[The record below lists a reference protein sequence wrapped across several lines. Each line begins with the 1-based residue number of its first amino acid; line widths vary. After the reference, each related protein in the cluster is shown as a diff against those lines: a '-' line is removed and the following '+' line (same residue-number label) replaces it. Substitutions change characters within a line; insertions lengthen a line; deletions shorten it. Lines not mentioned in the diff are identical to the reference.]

1 MARFSQRFRSILAS
15 SLGAVALFAVTVA
28 ASISLSPASVQAGQT
43 WFVGVSDHSYPFSY
57 YDEKTGAY
65 AGFDVDIANALCDE
79 MKIQCVL
86 APLNMVDMLNAIE
99 ADRVQMV
106 VNGWRPLTER
116 VADFK
121 FSNPYFRSQLVFISA
136 KDDCP
141 TRITPTTKF
150 ENLTAGVLVHSGQE
164 QLLNEVYVPN
174 GLKVKP
180 FVSIRSMFRA
190 MMRGEVDVLF
200 VTGIVAYEYMKQ
212 PGAEKVRFI
221 GMHPK
226 LPPEQSNRRIALS
239 RSASSYIDKLN
250 DALLAIKNDGRYQ
263 AINMKHFHIMVH

>member
-1 MARFSQRFRSILAS
+1 MARSHKFRSILAS
-15 SLGAVALFAVTVA
+15 SIGAIALLTTAVSTCV
-28 ASISLSPASVQAGQT
+28 LTLPASVQAGQT

-57 YDEKTGAY
+57 YDEKKGGY

-141 TRITPTTKF
+141 TRITPTTK
-150 ENLTAGVLVHSGQE
+150 LDITAGVLVHSGQE
-164 QLLNEVYVPN
+164 QLLNEVYVKN
-174 GLKVKP
+174 GMKVKP
-180 FVSIRSMFRA
+180 YVSIRTMFRA
-190 MMRGEVDVLF
+190 MMKGEVDVLF
-200 VTGIVAYEYMKQ
+200 VTGIVAYEFMKQ
-212 PGAEKVRFI
+212 PGSEKVRFI
-221 GMHPK
+221 GMHPN
-226 LPPEQSNRRIALS
+226 LAPEQSNRRIALS
-239 RSASSYIDKLN
+239 RSASDYIDRLN
-250 DALLAIKNDGRYQ
+250 DALLTIKNDGRYQ
-263 AINMKHFHIMVH
+263 AINMKHFHIMVY

>member
-1 MARFSQRFRSILAS
+1 MAGIFQCFRSVLAS
-15 SLGAVALFAVTVA
+15 SIGAVTLMSIAVT
-28 ASISLSPASVQAGQT
+28 ASLTLSSASVSAGQT

-57 YDEKTGAY
+57 YDEKKGRY
-65 AGFDVDIANALCDE
+65 AGFDVDIANALCNE

-106 VNGWRPLTER
+106 VNGWRPLTGR
-116 VADFK
+116 FSDFK

-141 TRITPTTKF
+141 ARITPTTKLD
-150 ENLTAGVLVHSGQE
+150 LTAGVLVHSGQE

-174 GLKVKP
+174 GMKVKP
-180 FVSIRSMFRA
+180 YVSIRSMFRA
-190 MMRGEVDVLF
+190 MMKGEVDVLF
-200 VTGIVAYEYMKQ
+200 VTGIVAYGFMKQ
-212 PGAEKVRFI
+212 PGNDKVRFI

-226 LPPEQSNRRIALS
+226 LPPEQSNRRIVLS
-239 RSASSYIDKLN
+239 RSASPYLKKLN

>member
-1 MARFSQRFRSILAS
+1 MAGFSQRLRSILAS
-15 SLGAVALFAVTVA
+15 SIGAVALLTVSVTA
-28 ASISLSPASVQAGQT
+28 TLSLSPAAVSAGQT

-57 YDEKTGAY
+57 YDEKKGGY

-106 VNGWRPLTER
+106 VNGWRPLTKR

-141 TRITPTTKF
+141 TRITPTTKMD
-150 ENLTAGVLVHSGQE
+150 LTAGVLVHSGQE

-174 GLKVKP
+174 GLKVRP
-180 FVSIRSMFRA
+180 YVSIRSMFRA
-190 MMRGEVDVLF
+190 MMKGEVDVLF
-200 VTGIVAYEYMKQ
+200 VTGIVAYEFMKQ
-212 PGAEKVRFI
+212 PGNEKVRFI
-221 GMHPK
+221 GMHPN

-239 RSASSYIDKLN
+239 RSASPYLKKLN

>member
-1 MARFSQRFRSILAS
+1 MAGFSQRLRSILAS
-15 SLGAVALFAVTVA
+15 SIGAVALLTVSVTA
-28 ASISLSPASVQAGQT
+28 ALSLSPAAVSAGQT

-57 YDEKTGAY
+57 YDEKKGGY

-106 VNGWRPLTER
+106 VNGWRPLTKR

-141 TRITPTTKF
+141 TRITPTTKMD
-150 ENLTAGVLVHSGQE
+150 LTAGVLVHSGQE

-174 GLKVKP
+174 GLKVRP
-180 FVSIRSMFRA
+180 YVSIRSMFRA
-190 MMRGEVDVLF
+190 MMKGEVDVLF
-200 VTGIVAYEYMKQ
+200 VTGIVAYEFMKQ
-212 PGAEKVRFI
+212 PGNEKVRFI
-221 GMHPK
+221 GMHPN

-239 RSASSYIDKLN
+239 RSASPYLKKLN